1 VDTLTREALQTRIV
15 DGFTGYQAEDEAEV
29 LKQVYS
35 IWSVLQKRGVRYSDI
50 STTAAAS
57 QVVMPPTISV
67 VDVLATVSTDAAE
80 SEDDPHPARS
90 AADMRAT
97 AARPPMR
104 EIFMRQRYR
113 PVRPLP

>member
-1 VDTLTREALQTRIV
+1 M
-15 DGFTGYQAEDEAEV
+15 EV
-29 LKQVYS
+29 F
-35 IWSVLQKRGVRYSDI
+35 
-50 STTAAAS
+50 STAVPMAAAS

-104 EIFMRQRYR
+104 EIFISARYR